1 MKKSQIK
8 EEHSMKRTIITIC
21 ITALITALGFAIAYS
36 GVLTPS
42 APAGIEGV
50 SIVQPTDGNL
60 ADLETLVGGNLTAT
74 FPRGFLL
81 AQHELV
87 RIKIKR
93 ARFMEANRGDSPK
106 DARVAGS
113 NLRWYDLVAIPI
125 EAQLQQ
131 RRPLVTVITTKGS
144 IVKSSRIMKVD
155 DVKCVII
162 TTDKQVK
169 FIELI

>member
-1 MKKSQIK
+1 
-8 EEHSMKRTIITIC
+8 MKRTIITIC
-21 ITALITALGFAIAYS
+21 LTALITALGIAVAYS
-36 GVLTPS
+36 GALTLQT
-42 APAGIEGV
+42 AAGIEGV
-50 SIVQPTDGNL
+50 TVVEPTDSNL
-60 ADLETLVGGNLTAT
+60 ADLETLVGGNLTAA

-81 AQHELV
+81 AQHEII

-93 ARFMEANRGDSPK
+93 ARFMEANRTNPPQP
-106 DARVAGS
+106 RVAGS

-125 EAQLQQ
+125 EAQLQE

-144 IVKSSRIMKVD
+144 IIQSNRLMKVD